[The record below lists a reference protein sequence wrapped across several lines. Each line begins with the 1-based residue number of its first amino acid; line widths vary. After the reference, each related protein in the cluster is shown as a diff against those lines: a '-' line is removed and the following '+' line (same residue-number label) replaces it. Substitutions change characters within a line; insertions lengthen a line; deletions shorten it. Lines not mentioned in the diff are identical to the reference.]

1 MINLCKSN
9 KQLPTPCHIIMV
21 IRFWQKNLWSQKDTY
36 VKQSHKNWYTV
47 FAHKFCPISFVIFL
61 LSLASVCHA
70 GLTCKPSQIFRL
82 PNNLWR
88 RLEILSRKE
97 QKTKFWV
104 TLICETRHISFTI
117 STSSVFWFSFLFH
130 TFQILHQLVE
140 TRFGSHATRPVDIRT
155 RVYFW
160 TCVNISTDSVH

>member
-1 MINLCKSN
+1 MINLCKNN
-9 KQLPTPCHIIMV
+9 KQLPTIYHIRMV
-21 IRFWQKNLWSQKDTY
+21 IRFGKKTY
-36 VKQSHKNWYTV
+36 APKKTLTLKQSHKSWYTV

-140 TRFGSHATRPVDIRT
+140 TRFGSSATRPVDIRT
-155 RVYFW
+155 RVYF
-160 TCVNISTDSVH
+160 

>member
-1 MINLCKSN
+1 MTHDDEMMKRPTSMFNNLSQVFAKRKSETLIKEKKMINLCKSN
-9 KQLPTPCHIIMV
+9 KQLPTICHAKKTLM
-21 IRFWQKNLWSQKDTY
+21 L
-36 VKQSHKNWYTV
+36 KQSHKSRYTV

-97 QKTKFWV
+97 QKTKF
-104 TLICETRHISFTI
+104 
-117 STSSVFWFSFLFH
+117 
-130 TFQILHQLVE
+130 
-140 TRFGSHATRPVDIRT
+140 
-155 RVYFW
+155 
-160 TCVNISTDSVH
+160 